1 MGKGFMMIQEATT
14 VQVKF
19 NGVPVSVLAGT
30 SILDAARH
38 AGIRIPALC
47 KHPDLLPTAACG
59 LCIVKIAGENRMPR
73 ACATAVREGMEITT
87 HDGELTQIRRMGLE
101 LILST
106 HPNSCLSCGR
116 SGNCELQTLLA
127 EFCVRDDRLDKH
139 VRDVPPDHSNGS
151 IIIDFSKCI
160 NCGRCVQV
168 CQDVQNV
175 WALSILNRGINTRM
189 APAGDI
195 SLADSPC
202 IKCGQCAAHCPTGAI
217 VEHDQTATV
226 WAALLDPEKYCTVQ
240 IAPSVRV
247 ALGEL
252 FGYPPGTNLTRKIY
266 ATLRRLG
273 FRAVF
278 DTNFSADLTIMEEA
292 SEFVE
297 RFAHGKGPLPL
308 ITSCCP
314 AWTDYM
320 EKNHQDLIENFST
333 AKSPQQMLGVMAKTY
348 YSEQVGID
356 PAKHYQVSIM
366 PCTAKKYE
374 LERAHEMFAS
384 GFQDVDVTLTTR
396 EFARLIKQSGLDF
409 REMPEEDADSLL
421 GEYSGAG
428 TIFGTTGGVMEA
440 ALRTGYYFV
449 TGENMPKEAI
459 DIKPVRGM
467 EGVREAE
474 IDIKGTKVRVAVA
487 HGMANVDKV
496 LDNVRESRDRGEEPR
511 YHFIEVM
518 ACPGGC
524 IGGGGQPYGISNE
537 IRQKRAEG
545 LYQDDADCRLRFS
558 HENPSIQKL
567 YSEFLGAPLSE
578 KAEHLLHT
586 QYRPRKTYLR

>member
-1 MGKGFMMIQEATT
+1 MMMSTTMVEA
-14 VQVKF
+14 KI
-19 NGVPVSVLAGT
+19 NGVPVSVPSGT
-30 SILDAARH
+30 SILAAARLT
-38 AGIRIPALC
+38 GTRIPTLC

-59 LCIVKIAGENRMPR
+59 LCIVKVAGENKMVR
-73 ACATAVREGMEITT
+73 ACATALRNGMEVTT
-87 HDGELTQIRRMGLE
+87 HDSELTEVRRTIIE

-106 HPNSCLSCGR
+106 HPNACLTCGR
-116 SGNCELQTLLA
+116 NGDCELQTLVA
-127 EFCVRDDRLDKH
+127 EFGVRENRLEKH
-139 VRDVPPDHSNGS
+139 IRDVPPDHSNGS
-151 IIIDFSKCI
+151 IIIDFAKCV

-168 CQDVQNV
+168 CQEVQNV

-217 VEHDQTATV
+217 VEHDEIATV
-226 WAALLDPEKYCTVQ
+226 WEALGRPGTFCSVQ

-247 ALGEL
+247 ALGEE

-273 FRAVF
+273 FQAVF

-297 RFAHGKGPLPL
+297 RLVHGKGPLPL

-333 AKSPQQMLGVMAKTY
+333 AKSPQQMLGVVAKTY
-348 YSEQVGID
+348 YCQKMGID
-356 PAKHYQVSIM
+356 PAHHFQVSIM

-374 LERAHEMFAS
+374 LERTNEMFAS
-384 GFQDVDVTLTTR
+384 GYQDVDVTLTTR
-396 EFARLIKQSGLDF
+396 ELARMIKQSGLVF
-409 REMPEEDADSLL
+409 NEMPEEDADSVL
-421 GEYSGAG
+421 GEYTGAG

-440 ALRTGYYFV
+440 ALRTGHYLV
-449 TGENMPKEAI
+449 TGQNLPADGVEITPVRGLDGVKEAI
-459 DIKPVRGM
+459 
-467 EGVREAE
+467 
-474 IDIKGTKVRVAVA
+474 IDIAGTPVRVAIA
-487 HGMANVDKV
+487 HGMANVDTV
-496 LDNVRESRDRGEEPR
+496 LDRVRAARDRGEETP

-524 IGGGGQPYGISNE
+524 IGGGGQPYGVSNE
-537 IRQKRAEG
+537 VRRLRMEG
-545 LYQDDADCRLRFS
+545 LYQDDQAQRLRCS
-558 HENPSIQKL
+558 HDNPSIKRI
-567 YSEFLGAPLSE
+567 YEEFLDKPLSE
-578 KAEHLLHT
+578 KAERLLHT
-586 QYRPRKTYLR
+586 RYKPRKTYQR

>member
-1 MGKGFMMIQEATT
+1 MIQQTAM
-14 VQVKF
+14 VRAKI
-19 NGVPVSVLAGT
+19 NGTPVEVPEGA
-30 SILDAARH
+30 SILDAARKS
-38 AGIRIPALC
+38 GVRIPTLC
-47 KHPDLLPTAACG
+47 QHPDLLPTAACG

-73 ACATAVREGMEITT
+73 ACATALRDGMEITT
-87 HDGELTQIRRMGLE
+87 HDGELTQIRRMVLE

-106 HPNSCLSCGR
+106 HPNACLTCGR
-116 SGNCELQTLLA
+116 NGNCELQTLVG
-127 EFCVRDDRLDKH
+127 EFGVRDDRLEKH
-139 VRDVPPDHSNGS
+139 VRDVPPDCSNGS
-151 IIIDFSKCI
+151 ITIDFSKCI
-160 NCGRCVQV
+160 NCGRCVYV
-168 CQDVQNV
+168 CQEIQNV
-175 WALSILNRGINTRM
+175 WALSILNRGIHTRM

-217 VEHDQTATV
+217 IEHDETAAV
-226 WAALLDPEKYCTVQ
+226 WDALRDPDMFCSVQ

-247 ALGEL
+247 ALGEE
-252 FGYPPGTNLTRKIY
+252 FGYPPGTNLTRRIY
-266 ATLRRLG
+266 AILRRLG
-273 FRAVF
+273 FQAVF

-320 EKNHQDLIENFST
+320 EKYHQDFIPNFST

-348 YSEQVGID
+348 YSEKMGID
-356 PAKHYQVSIM
+356 PARHYQVSIM

-374 LERAHEMFAS
+374 LERTDEMFAS
-384 GFQDVDVTLTTR
+384 GHQDVDVTLTTR
-396 EFARLIKQSGLDF
+396 ELARFIKQSGLVF

-421 GEYSGAG
+421 GEYTGSG

-440 ALRTGYYFV
+440 ALRTAYYLV
-449 TGENMPKEAI
+449 TGENLPPDGLEIM
-459 DIKPVRGM
+459 PVRGL
-467 EGVREAE
+467 EGVKEAE
-474 IDIKGTKVRVAVA
+474 MDIRGATIRVAVA

-496 LDNVRESRDRGEEPR
+496 LDKVRQARERGEESP

-537 IRQKRAEG
+537 VRRKRMEG
-545 LYQDDADCRLRFS
+545 LYQDDHDRALRCS
-558 HENPSIQKL
+558 HENPSIKQI
-567 YSEFLGAPLSE
+567 YNEFLGAPLSE
-578 KAEHLLHT
+578 KSEKLLHT
-586 QYRPRKTYLR
+586 RYKPRRSYLR

>member
-1 MGKGFMMIQEATT
+1 MIQQLTT
-14 VQVKF
+14 VQANI
-19 NGVPVSVLAGT
+19 NGTPVEVPAGT
-30 SILDAARH
+30 SILDAARA
-38 AGIRIPALC
+38 AGICIPTLC
-47 KHPDLLPTAACG
+47 KHPDLKPTAACG
-59 LCIVKIAGENRMPR
+59 LCIVKVAGEARMPR
-73 ACATAVREGMEITT
+73 ACATALREGMNITT
-87 HDGELTQIRRMGLE
+87 HDGELTQIRRTVLE

-106 HPNSCLSCGR
+106 HPNSCLTCGR
-116 SGNCELQTLLA
+116 NGCCELQTLA
-127 EFCVRDDRLDKH
+127 GQFGIRQDRLPQF
-139 VRDVPPDHSNGS
+139 VRNVPPDHSNGS

-175 WALSILNRGINTRM
+175 WALSMLNRGIHTRM

-195 SLADSPC
+195 SLAESPC

-217 VEHDQTATV
+217 IENDESGTV
-226 WAALLDPEKYCTVQ
+226 WQALRDPERFCSVQ

-247 ALGEL
+247 ALGEE

-266 ATLRRLG
+266 AILRRIG
-273 FRAVF
+273 FKAIF

-297 RFAHGKGPLPL
+297 RFAHGKGSLPL

-320 EKNHQDLIENFST
+320 EKNHQDLIDNFST
-333 AKSPQQMLGVMAKTY
+333 AKSPQQMLGVIAKTY
-348 YSEQVGID
+348 YSEKMGID
-356 PAKHYQVSIM
+356 PARHYQVSIM

-374 LERAHEMFAS
+374 LERTHEMFAS
-384 GFQDVDVTLTTR
+384 GHQDVDVTLTTR
-396 EFARLIKQSGLDF
+396 ELARLIKQSGLMLSD
-409 REMPEEDADSLL
+409 MPDEDADSLL

-428 TIFGTTGGVMEA
+428 TIFGATGGVMEA
-440 ALRTGYYFV
+440 ALRTGYFFV
-449 TGENMPKEAI
+449 TGENMPADAI
-459 DIKPVRGM
+459 NIMPVRGL
-467 EGVREAE
+467 EGVKEAE
-474 IDIKGTKVRVAVA
+474 IDIQGTRIRVAVA
-487 HGMANVDKV
+487 HGMANVDTV
-496 LDNVRESRDRGEEPR
+496 LERVRQAREAGDPPP

-537 IRQKRAEG
+537 VRQLRIQG
-545 LYQDDADCRLRFS
+545 LYQDDQDCARRCS
-558 HENPSIQKL
+558 HDNPAIQTL
-567 YSEFLGAPLSE
+567 YKEFLGSPLSE

-586 QYRPRKTYLR
+586 RYKPRKTYLR